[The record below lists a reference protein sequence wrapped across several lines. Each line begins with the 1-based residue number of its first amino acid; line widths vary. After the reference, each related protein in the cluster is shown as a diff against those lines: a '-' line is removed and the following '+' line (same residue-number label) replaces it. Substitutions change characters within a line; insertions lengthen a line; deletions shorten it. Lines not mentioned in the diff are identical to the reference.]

1 MRCVTVDDVMSWE
14 PCGPYTRERVTSLF
28 AGRARVTALD
38 VCAMD
43 IPRRDILWAVLRE
56 DMIEG
61 RVLHLFACWCAEQAL
76 IAEREA
82 GREPD
87 PASWVAVEVKRRWLD
102 GAASD
107 DELKVARANAWF
119 AAGSD
124 ARATWATAR
133 GAARAAAWATAR
145 AVARETS
152 WTAAR
157 AAAWSAAR
165 AARGAAG
172 AAAWAALVDAE
183 DSAWATVR
191 DRQLRHLV
199 EMLKR

>member
-1 MRCVTVDDVMSWE
+1 MKSVTVDDVMSWE
-14 PCGPYTRERVTSLF
+14 PCEPHTRERVTSLF

-43 IPRRDILWAVLRE
+43 IPVKDILWAVLRE

-87 PASWVAVEVKRRWLD
+87 PASWAAIETKRRWLD
-102 GAASD
+102 GTASD

-119 AAGSD
+119 AVGND

-133 GAARAAAWATAR
+133 GAAQAAAWATAR
-145 AVARETS
+145 A
-152 WTAAR
+152 AR
-157 AAAWSAAR
+157 AAAE
-165 AARGAAG
+165 
-172 AAAWAALVDAE
+172 AAAQDAAEA
-183 DSAWATVR
+183 AWDTVR
-191 DRQLRHLV
+191 DGQLHHLI
-199 EMLKR
+199 EMLEEVSE

>member
-1 MRCVTVDDVMSWE
+1 MKSVTVDDVMSWE
-14 PCGPYTRERVTSLF
+14 PCEPHTRERVTSLF

-43 IPRRDILWAVLRE
+43 IPTDHILWAVLRE

-76 IAEREA
+76 QAERDA

-87 PASWVAVEVKRRWLD
+87 PASWAVVEVKRRWVD
-102 GAASD
+102 GIASD
-107 DELKVARANAWF
+107 DELAVARADAW
-119 AAGSD
+119 ATAGGA
-124 ARATWATAR
+124 ARATWATAE
-133 GAARAAAWATAR
+133 GNAWSAAWFTARAAAG
-145 AVARETS
+145 
-152 WTAAR
+152 

-165 AARGAAG
+165 GARDARGAAG
-172 AAAWAALVDAE
+172 DAADDAAEAAWN
-183 DSAWATVR
+183 TVM
-191 DRQLRHLV
+191 DRQMRHLV